1 MVLYEQKT
9 IFAYISAS
17 EFSVFAVVSNKVLR
31 YYLSVFSSPQV
42 KVTNRYQNPIASMNV
57 DWTVEMVNDLK
68 KYESKAETFIPRCLS
83 KNITSIKVS
92 ASCKPAS
99 PEDSY
104 IIGTVIMLIAKF

>member
-17 EFSVFAVVSNKVLR
+17 EFSALAVVSNKVLP

-42 KVTNRYQNPIASMNV
+42 KVTNRYQNPIASMNF
-57 DWTVEMVNDLK
+57 DWTVEMVNDWK
-68 KYESKAETFIPRCLS
+68 KYESEAETFIPTCLS

-92 ASCKPAS
+92 R
-99 PEDSY
+99 SY
-104 IIGTVIMLIAKF
+104 HVVILTWWVN